1 MFLSNPRLSVVS
13 GMEKKLPKSEI
24 RNCNL
29 GILCIN
35 LEVYNTITSYDVIL
49 YNINEVDISN

>member
-13 GMEKKLPKSEI
+13 GKEKKLLKSKM

-29 GILCIN
+29 SILCIN
-35 LEVYNTITSYDVIL
+35 LEVYNTITSYAVIL